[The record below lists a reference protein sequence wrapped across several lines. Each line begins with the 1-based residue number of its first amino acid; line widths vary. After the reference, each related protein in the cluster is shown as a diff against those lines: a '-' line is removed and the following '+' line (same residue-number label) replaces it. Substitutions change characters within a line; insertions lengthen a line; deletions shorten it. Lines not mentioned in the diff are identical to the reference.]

1 MSLKM
6 SRRGFVKATAA
17 ATASTL
23 LLGSQAATAFADD
36 AAEGAK
42 ATSSDDVKI
51 IPSACRQCY
60 GRCALFGHVKDG
72 RLTKIEG
79 NPDLFS
85 EGTLCGRAF
94 AIPQELYNP
103 LRVRYP
109 QKRVGEKGSG
119 QWKRITWEEAYQ
131 EAADRYTEIGEKY
144 GWHTIAHQ
152 YGTGRD
158 MLQFQAINKLWL
170 ELGSTATFGVGNL
183 CWVGSYFTSQRLYG
197 DETQYTGWDGNN
209 TDCILIWCRQERS
222 RGYYDW
228 LTVKRA
234 QERGA
239 KVICVDPRYT
249 CTASKADLW
258 LPIRP
263 GSDMALVLAF
273 INEII
278 HSDKCAN
285 DFARFYTN
293 APFFIDEEGTGYQL
307 RESMIKE
314 GGNEELYPAWDEAHD
329 QLIFWS
335 GDWQNK
341 QGVGGPKAFQWL
353 DAEGNI
359 VADAKPALSGSREI
373 NGKTYR
379 TSWDILVEHVTPWT
393 IERAA
398 EFCELPEDKIR
409 EAIQTYIDASP
420 HA

>member
-131 EAADRYTEIGEKY
+131 
-144 GWHTIAHQ
+144 
-152 YGTGRD
+152 
-158 MLQFQAINKLWL
+158 
-170 ELGSTATFGVGNL
+170 
-183 CWVGSYFTSQRLYG
+183 
-197 DETQYTGWDGNN
+197 
-209 TDCILIWCRQERS
+209 
-222 RGYYDW
+222 
-228 LTVKRA
+228 
-234 QERGA
+234 
-239 KVICVDPRYT
+239 
-249 CTASKADLW
+249 
-258 LPIRP
+258 
-263 GSDMALVLAF
+263 
-273 INEII
+273 
-278 HSDKCAN
+278 
-285 DFARFYTN
+285 
-293 APFFIDEEGTGYQL
+293 
-307 RESMIKE
+307 
-314 GGNEELYPAWDEAHD
+314 
-329 QLIFWS
+329 
-335 GDWQNK
+335 
-341 QGVGGPKAFQWL
+341 
-353 DAEGNI
+353 
-359 VADAKPALSGSREI
+359 
-373 NGKTYR
+373 
-379 TSWDILVEHVTPWT
+379 
-393 IERAA
+393 
-398 EFCELPEDKIR
+398 
-409 EAIQTYIDASP
+409 
-420 HA
+420 